1 MLNALRP
8 INREIFLIVNANQG
22 ESKGLNNPEYKNDK
36 QTRAEDAYNILIVSP
51 QVEIHQALQ
60 STLQHFSLDGKK
72 INVFSANDLQRARL
86 QAENINN
93 LILIV
98 IDDIVQ
104 VNGSYKIFEEYILDT
119 LGNPDCCITF
129 KERLLRSNTCKN
141 PNNNLSRSASRFH
154 YARERLIDITR
165 MVMITTEMQNKI
177 VDPTAFGFQELPPSE
192 KKDEQVLDK
201 DMTKEGLYTTMANDL
216 KEPVGNIKVMLDFL
230 TNEPELLDQKIYK
243 DLLVRVRESANNI
256 HEMLEDYLFWSRMFR
271 QEIYFHPSKVNL
283 SELVRENIILLKS
296 TAASKSIT
304 LKSEIPEQTFIFADE
319 YMISTVIRNLLY
331 NAIKFTSEDEQ
342 VFLKSRFVEEK
353 VEIRISHRGMPIPPE
368 DLDRLFETDI
378 YLSATGVEK
387 ASAAGFGLALCRNFV
402 ERNGGTMVHEEQGSE
417 EGIFIFTLPV
427 WTFAEHA

>member
-1 MLNALRP
+1 LHVGLRP

-22 ESKGLNNPEYKNDK
+22 ESKGLNNPAYKKNNL
-36 QTRAEDAYNILIVSP
+36 TGANEAYNILIVSP

-72 INVFSANDLQRARL
+72 ISIYSAKDLQQARL
-86 QAENINN
+86 KAEKISN

-104 VNGSYKIFEEYILDT
+104 VNGSYKIFEEYILST

-129 KERLLRSNTCKN
+129 KEKLLRSNSCKN
-141 PNNNLSRSASRFH
+141 NNDLNGNAARFH

-165 MVMITTEMQNKI
+165 MVMMTIEMQNKI
-177 VDPTAFGFQELPPSE
+177 VDPTAFGFQELPAIE
-192 KKDEQVLDK
+192 TKDDPPLDK
-201 DMTKEGLYTTMANDL
+201 DMTKEGLYTTMAKDL

-271 QEIYFHPSKVNL
+271 QEIYFHPSKVDL
-283 SELVRENIILLKS
+283 SELVRENLILLKS

-304 LKSEIPEQTFIFADE
+304 LESGIPEKTCVFADE
-319 YMISTVIRNLLY
+319 YMINTVIRNLLY
-331 NAIKFTSEDEQ
+331 NAIKFTSAEEQ
-342 VFLKSRFVEEK
+342 VYLESRIVEEK
-353 VEIRISHRGMPIPPE
+353 VEIRIHHRGIPIPKE
-368 DLDRLFETDI
+368 DLSRLFETDI
-378 YLSATGVEK
+378 YFSTTGIEK
-387 ASAAGFGLALCRNFV
+387 GSAAGFGLALCRNFI
-402 ERNGGTMVHEEQGSE
+402 ERNGGSMIHKEHDSE
-417 EGIFIFTLPV
+417 EGTFIFTLPA

>member
-1 MLNALRP
+1 
-8 INREIFLIVNANQG
+8 VNANQG
-22 ESKGLNNPEYKNDK
+22 KSKGLNNPAFKKSN
-36 QTRAEDAYNILIVSP
+36 QTGTEDAYNILIVSP
-51 QVEIHQALQ
+51 QIEIHQALI

-72 INVFSANDLQRARL
+72 ISIFSAKDLQRARL

-104 VNGSYKIFEEYILDT
+104 VNGSYQIFEEYVVDT

-129 KERLLRSNTCKN
+129 KEKLLRSNACKN
-141 PNNNLSRSASRFH
+141 KNNNLNGTADRFH

-165 MVMITTEMQNKI
+165 MVMLTTEMQNKI
-177 VDPTAFGFQELPPSE
+177 VDPAAFGFQELPHAE
-192 KKDEQVLDK
+192 KKDDLPLKK

-230 TNEPELLDQKIYK
+230 TNEPELLDQQIYK

-271 QEIYFHPSKVNL
+271 QEIYFHPTKVDM
-283 SELVRENIILLKS
+283 SELVRENLILLKS

-304 LKSEIPEQTFIFADE
+304 LESEIPEQTCVFADE
-319 YMISTVIRNLLY
+319 YMINTVIRNLLY
-331 NAIKFTSEDEQ
+331 NAIKFTTEEEQ
-342 VFLKSRFVEEK
+342 VHLESRFVEEK
-353 VEIRISHRGMPIPPE
+353 IEIRIGHRGMPIPEE
-368 DLDRLFETDI
+368 DLGKLFETDL
-378 YLSATGVEK
+378 YFSATGVEK

-402 ERNGGTMVHEEQGSE
+402 ERNSGTMIHEEHGTE
-417 EGIFIFTLPV
+417 EGTFIFTLPA